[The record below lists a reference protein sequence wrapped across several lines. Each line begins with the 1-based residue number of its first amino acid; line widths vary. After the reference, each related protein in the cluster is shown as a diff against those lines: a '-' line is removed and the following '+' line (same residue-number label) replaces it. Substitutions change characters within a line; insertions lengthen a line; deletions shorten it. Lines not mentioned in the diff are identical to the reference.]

1 MTRDLPTLFA
11 YLRRAPFGGRLTQ
24 LQVEGVERLIA
35 AWDRHAPQPA
45 DERQLA
51 YVLAT
56 IFHETGGRMQ
66 PVRETFASSDAQAIR
81 RLDAA
86 MAAGRLRQVSKPYW
100 RDGWFGRGD
109 VQTTHERN
117 YRKVGEAI
125 GVDLVTEPGKL
136 LNPDVSARA
145 AVVGM
150 LQGLFVPGH
159 DLDRYFN
166 PDREDPEGARRI
178 INGTDKA
185 SLIAGYY
192 RNFLDSLN
200 AAKVAVKE
208 GVLTGNGRDVAV
220 RVPEPAPAVIAAAK
234 PDGADLK
241 KDQTALGGVLAGLSG
256 LGGAAAVLKPVL
268 EGVGNPWALAAFV
281 VVLIA
286 AGLVLTGRVQLKVGG
301 GV

>member
-125 GVDLVTEPGKL
+125 GVDLVAEPGKL
-136 LNPDVSARA
+136 LNPDVSAKA
-145 AVVGM
+145 AIIGM
-150 LQGLFVPGH
+150 LQGIFVPGH

-166 PDREDPEGARRI
+166 PEREDPEGARRI

-200 AAKVAVKE
+200 AAKVAGEKAS
-208 GVLTGNGRDVAV
+208 AV
-220 RVPEPAPAVIAAAK
+220 SAGLLPETKAPPPQPSAK

-241 KDQTALGGVLAGLSG
+241 KDQTALGGVLAGLGG

>member
-35 AWDRHAPQPA
+35 AWDRNAPQPA

-66 PVRETFASSDAQAIR
+66 PVRETFATSDAQAIR

-86 MAAGRLRQVSKPYW
+86 MAAGRLPQVSKPYW
-100 RDGWFGRGD
+100 RAGWFGRGD

-125 GVDLVTEPGKL
+125 GVDLVADSGKL
-136 LNPDVSARA
+136 LNPDVSAKA
-145 AVVGM
+145 AIVGM

-166 PDREDPEGARRI
+166 PEREDPEGARRI

-192 RNFLDSLN
+192 RNFLDSLE
-200 AAKVAVKE
+200 AAKNEAMR
-208 GVLTGNGRDVAV
+208 LADRDIATK
-220 RVPEPAPAVIAAAK
+220 PDPQPTPAVIAAAK

-241 KDQTALGGVLAGLSG
+241 KDQTALGGVLAGLGG

-268 EGVGNPWALAAFV
+268 EGVSSPWALAAFV

>member
-1 MTRDLPTLFA
+1 MTLHLDTLFA
-11 YLRRAPFGGRLTQ
+11 YLRRAPFGGRLTK
-24 LQVEGVERLIA
+24 LQVEGVERLIG
-35 AWDRHAPQPA
+35 AWDRHGSK
-45 DERQLA
+45 DDRQLA
-51 YVLAT
+51 YLLAT

-66 PVRETFASSDAQAIR
+66 PVRETFATSDAQAIR

-125 GVDLVTEPGKL
+125 GVDLVADPGKL
-136 LNPDVSARA
+136 LNPDVSAKA
-145 AVVGM
+145 AIVGM
-150 LQGLFVPGH
+150 LQGVFVPGH

-192 RNFLDSLN
+192 RNFLDSIQ
-200 AAKVAVKE
+200 AARKE
-208 GVLTGNGRDVAV
+208 AMRSAQVVLPDSNPVS
-220 RVPEPAPAVIAAAK
+220 PAVVAAAK

-241 KDQTALGGVLAGLSG
+241 KDTTAIGGALAGLG
-256 LGGAAAVLKPVL
+256 GIGGAAAILKPVL
-268 EGVGNPWALAAFV
+268 EGVQSPWALAAFV

-286 AGLVLTGRVQLKVGG
+286 AGLVLTGRVQLKARG

>member
-35 AWDRHAPQPA
+35 AWDRNAPQPA

-66 PVRETFASSDAQAIR
+66 TVRETFATSDAQAIR

-100 RDGWFGRGD
+100 RAGWFGRGD

-125 GVDLVTEPGKL
+125 GVDLVADPAKL
-136 LNPDVSARA
+136 LNPDVSAKA
-145 AVVGM
+145 AIVGM

-166 PDREDPEGARRI
+166 PEREDPEGARRI

-192 RNFLDSLN
+192 RNFLDSLE
-200 AAKVAVKE
+200 AAKKE
-208 GVLTGNGRDVAV
+208 AMRLADRDIATK
-220 RVPEPAPAVIAAAK
+220 PDPQPAPAVIAAAK

-241 KDQTALGGVLAGLSG
+241 KDQTAIGGVLAGLGG

-268 EGVGNPWALAAFV
+268 EGVSSPWALAAFV

-286 AGLVLTGRVQLKVGG
+286 AGLVLTGRVQLKIGG

>member
-24 LQVEGVERLIA
+24 LQVEGVERLIV

-45 DERQLA
+45 EERQLA

-66 PVRETFASSDAQAIR
+66 PVRETFATSDAQAIR

-86 MAAGRLRQVSKPYW
+86 MAAGRLPQVSKPYW
-100 RDGWFGRGD
+100 RAGWFGRGD

-125 GVDLVTEPGKL
+125 GVDLVADPGKL
-136 LNPDVSARA
+136 LNPDVSAKA
-145 AVVGM
+145 AIVGM

-166 PDREDPEGARRI
+166 PEREDPEGARQI

-200 AAKVAVKE
+200 AARVAGEK

-220 RVPEPAPAVIAAAK
+220 RVSETPPAVIAAAK

-241 KDQTALGGVLAGLSG
+241 KDQTALGGVLAGLGG

-268 EGVGNPWALAAFV
+268 EGVSSPWALAAFV